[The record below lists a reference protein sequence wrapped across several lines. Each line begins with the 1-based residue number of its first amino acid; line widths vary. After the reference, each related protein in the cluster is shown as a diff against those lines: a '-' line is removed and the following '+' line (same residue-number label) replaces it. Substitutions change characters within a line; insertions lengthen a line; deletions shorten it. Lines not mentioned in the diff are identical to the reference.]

1 MSLLFLQLRGEMRK
15 LFARKRTYIG
25 FGAYVV
31 LEILVLCL
39 FQLQKVQASW
49 RHMIERAGGGFEHY
63 FSGTTLALIVVMA
76 TFLLTMLYL
85 ALIGGDVVAK
95 EVEEGT
101 MRMALCRPISRVR
114 LLLLKYVAC
123 VIYNFVLVAF
133 VGGTALLACTL
144 REGPG
149 GLFAMAPEQNIVALF
164 DTQEGLVRYGAAL
177 FFYAL
182 SSLSITT
189 VAFMLSCFNM
199 KPATATIVTL
209 SAFIIDWIF
218 YHLPYFSSIKEYF
231 LTHNMTT
238 WVHIFLQRVPW
249 TLMAQDY
256 AYLLAVDATFV
267 IVGVVS
273 VSAAGFQELAG
284 ALRSQRLAEQV
295 EDGGVLDEAL
305 QFFRA
310 IAAADGDDILGGVGS
325 GGHEEGGGFGLRA
338 GRLGSV
344 GAGGAGCPGD

>member
-1 MSLLFLQLRGEMRK
+1 MSLLALQLRGELRK

-25 FGAYVV
+25 FGAYIV

-49 RHMIERAGGGFEHY
+49 KHMIERAGGGFEHY

-85 ALIGGDVVAK
+85 ALVGGDVVAK

-123 VIYNFVLVAF
+123 LIYTFALVAF

-144 REGPG
+144 REGTG
-149 GLFAMAPEQNIVALF
+149 GLFAMAPEQNIVALY
-164 DTQEGLVRYGAAL
+164 DTQEGMIRYGGAL

-182 SSLSITT
+182 SFLSITT
-189 VAFMLSCFNM
+189 LAFMFSCFNM
-199 KPATATIVTL
+199 KPAAATIVTL

-238 WVHIFLQRVPW
+238 WVHIFVQRVPW
-249 TLMAQDY
+249 TVMAEDY

-267 IVGVVS
+267 IIGVVT
-273 VSAAGFQELAG
+273 FQ
-284 ALRSQRLAEQV
+284 QR
-295 EDGGVLDEAL
+295 D
-305 QFFRA
+305 FK
-310 IAAADGDDILGGVGS
+310 S
-325 GGHEEGGGFGLRA
+325 
-338 GRLGSV
+338 
-344 GAGGAGCPGD
+344 